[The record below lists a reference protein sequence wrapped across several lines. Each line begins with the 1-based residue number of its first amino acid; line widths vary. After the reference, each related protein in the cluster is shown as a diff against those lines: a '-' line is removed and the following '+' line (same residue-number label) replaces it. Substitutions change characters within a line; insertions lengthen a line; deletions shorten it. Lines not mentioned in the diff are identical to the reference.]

1 MSSFKCQY
9 PPERFRQAM
18 EWFRTEMN
26 KEILANGGKL
36 SAVACS
42 SCPPPP
48 PPPRRDI
55 NKHIAKDFK
64 KMFQRN
70 SRNAENSLKYNLN
83 CNSLKKFGTN
93 FSTIV

>member
-1 MSSFKCQY
+1 MLKVNVDFVTKQAERAHSRKILEKCREGFQY
-9 PPERFRQAM
+9 
-18 EWFRTEMN
+18 
-26 KEILANGGKL
+26 
-36 SAVACS
+36 AVVAS
-42 SCPPPP
+42 PP

-83 CNSLKKFGTN
+83 CNSLKKVGTN